1 MLMVVERERCA
12 DVVVVVT
19 GGGGGSGEREIEI
32 C

>member
-19 GGGGGSGEREIEI
+19 GGGGGSGERAIEI